1 MVHREIQLVTLE
13 DYVMKESENNEDSYT
28 QVGEI
33 LVGTLNMKRAV
44 QEIIRI
50 LLILTIQILISVL
63 LSCLIDEKWNFKN
76 LFWNYGFIIFWSSYI
91 VVSISIRIAKKIRNR
106 ITRKVR
112 I

>member
-33 LVGTLNMKRAV
+33 LVGTLNMKRAM

-91 VVSISIRIAKKIRNR
+91 VVSISIRIAKKN
-106 ITRKVR
+106 KK
-112 I
+112 

>member
-28 QVGEI
+28 QVGE
-33 LVGTLNMKRAV
+33 M

-91 VVSISIRIAKKIRNR
+91 VVSISIRIAKK
-106 ITRKVR
+106 
-112 I
+112 

>member
-33 LVGTLNMKRAV
+33 LVGTLNMKRAM

>member
-33 LVGTLNMKRAV
+33 LVGTLNMKRAM

-50 LLILTIQILISVL
+50 LLILTIQILMGVL
-63 LSCLIDEKWNFKN
+63 LSCLIGEKWNFKN

-91 VVSISIRIAKKIRNR
+91 VVSISIRIAKKN
-106 ITRKVR
+106 KK
-112 I
+112 

>member
-13 DYVMKESENNEDSYT
+13 DYVMKESENNEDIYT

-33 LVGTLNMKRAV
+33 LVGTLNMKRAM

-50 LLILTIQILISVL
+50 LLILTIQILIGVL

-91 VVSISIRIAKKIRNR
+91 VVSISIRIAKKNKEIE
-106 ITRKVR
+106 
-112 I
+112 

>member
-13 DYVMKESENNEDSYT
+13 DYVMKESENNEDIYT

-33 LVGTLNMKRAV
+33 LVGTLNMKRAM

-50 LLILTIQILISVL
+50 LLILTIQILIGVL
-63 LSCLIDEKWNFKN
+63 LSCLIDENWNFKN

-91 VVSISIRIAKKIRNR
+91 VVSISIRIAKKN
-106 ITRKVR
+106 KK
-112 I
+112 

>member
-13 DYVMKESENNEDSYT
+13 DYVMKESENNGDSYT

-33 LVGTLNMKRAV
+33 LVGTLNMKRAM

-50 LLILTIQILISVL
+50 LLILTIQILIGVL

-91 VVSISIRIAKKIRNR
+91 VVSISIRIAKKN
-106 ITRKVR
+106 KK
-112 I
+112 

>member
-13 DYVMKESENNEDSYT
+13 DYVMKESKNNEDSYT

-33 LVGTLNMKRAV
+33 LVGTLNMKRAM

-91 VVSISIRIAKKIRNR
+91 VVSISIRIAKKN
-106 ITRKVR
+106 KK
-112 I
+112 

>member
-13 DYVMKESENNEDSYT
+13 DYVMKESENNEDIYT

-33 LVGTLNMKRAV
+33 LVGTLNMKRAM

-50 LLILTIQILISVL
+50 LLILTIQILIGVL

-76 LFWNYGFIIFWSSYI
+76 LFWNYGFIIFG
-91 VVSISIRIAKKIRNR
+91 VVILLL
-106 ITRKVR
+106 V
-112 I
+112 

>member
-33 LVGTLNMKRAV
+33 LVG
-44 QEIIRI
+44 
-50 LLILTIQILISVL
+50 VL

-91 VVSISIRIAKKIRNR
+91 VVSISIRIAKK
-106 ITRKVR
+106 K
-112 I
+112 

>member
-1 MVHREIQLVTLE
+1 
-13 DYVMKESENNEDSYT
+13 MKKA
-28 QVGEI
+28 
-33 LVGTLNMKRAV
+33 M

-91 VVSISIRIAKKIRNR
+91 VVS
-106 ITRKVR
+106 
-112 I
+112 

>member
-13 DYVMKESENNEDSYT
+13 DYVMKESENNEDIYT

-33 LVGTLNMKRAV
+33 LVGTLNMKRAM

-50 LLILTIQILISVL
+50 LLILTIQILIGVL

-91 VVSISIRIAKKIRNR
+91 VVTISIRVAKKIRNR
-106 ITRKVR
+106 ITRKGR

>member
-13 DYVMKESENNEDSYT
+13 DYVMKESENNEDIYT

-33 LVGTLNMKRAV
+33 LVGTLNMKRAM

-50 LLILTIQILISVL
+50 LLILTIQILIGVL

-91 VVSISIRIAKKIRNR
+91 VVSISIRIAKKN
-106 ITRKVR
+106 KK
-112 I
+112 

>member
-13 DYVMKESENNEDSYT
+13 DYVMKESENNEDIYT

-33 LVGTLNMKRAV
+33 LIGTLNMKRAM

-50 LLILTIQILISVL
+50 LLILTIQILIGVL

-91 VVSISIRIAKKIRNR
+91 VVSISIRIAKKN
-106 ITRKVR
+106 KK
-112 I
+112 

>member
-13 DYVMKESENNEDSYT
+13 DYVMKESENSEDSYT

-33 LVGTLNMKRAV
+33 LVGTLNMKRAM

-50 LLILTIQILISVL
+50 LLILTIQILIGVL

-91 VVSISIRIAKKIRNR
+91 VVSISIRIAKKN
-106 ITRKVR
+106 KK
-112 I
+112 

>member
-1 MVHREIQLVTLE
+1 LIHREIQLVTLE

-33 LVGTLNMKRAV
+33 LVGTLNMKRAM

-50 LLILTIQILISVL
+50 LLILTIQILIGVL

-91 VVSISIRIAKKIRNR
+91 VVSISIRIAKKN
-106 ITRKVR
+106 KK
-112 I
+112 